1 MLITMQFNELLHLF
15 SQFGMNMY
23 AVYTWQLDLE
33 TVASIFTYYETTSVS
48 LVVDYLVEGS
58 HH

>member
-1 MLITMQFNELLHLF
+1 MQFNELLHLF